1 MVLKERVRWS
11 CSIHEAALAEM
22 EINKHS
28 SGHRQ
33 RGGNKRALNREHSEN
48 DYEGSDEP
56 AESRSSSF
64 PTSPRRR
71 ELHTTCF
78 DIKQRLVLCYTLLTM
93 PKIRASISTA
103 GAPEGLKTRRLS
115 ELSSFD
121 PA

>member
-1 MVLKERVRWS
+1 MVLKERVGWS
-11 CSIHEAALAEM
+11 CSLHEAALAEM

-78 DIKQRLVLCYTLLTM
+78 VFDIKQRLVLCYTLLAM
-93 PKIRASISTA
+93 PKMRASISTA
-103 GAPEGLKTRRLS
+103 GAPEGLTQDTKT
-115 ELSSFD
+115 F
-121 PA
+121 